1 MAESLDNHQIKEI
14 LLSPSHKDLLLDFI
28 CQIIFSTLNDR
39 RYSIFYIKFA
49 LKLFYVKEILILF
62 IGFKIENKNK
72 MLLWNLFSCYLGN
85 PNGPVYWW
93 SETRL
98 KKPCLWSKLSSS
110 HVTLPLFIF
119 LYYGIAKCIREITRG
134 SIIDSWNS
142 PSAHLQLFGQEKY

>member
-1 MAESLDNHQIKEI
+1 MAESLDNLQIKEI

-72 MLLWNLFSCYLGN
+72 NVTVKLVFSLLGES
-85 PNGPVYWW
+85 
-93 SETRL
+93 
-98 KKPCLWSKLSSS
+98 
-110 HVTLPLFIF
+110 
-119 LYYGIAKCIREITRG
+119 
-134 SIIDSWNS
+134 
-142 PSAHLQLFGQEKY
+142 